1 MVAIVPL
8 PVGRREAHLR
18 RGPPDVRPLQE
29 ARLRPLAPHSS
40 LAHFI
45 PSARD
50 AVECRPQ
57 GLRQGYG
64 GSGQGSGRG
73 LGAVLVRAPRPGS
86 QGAGGQPREAAKTSL
101 LELL

>member
-8 PVGRREAHLR
+8 RVGRREAHLR

-57 GLRQGYG
+57 GLRQGYLLAG
-64 GSGQGSGRG
+64 PRAISRNYKPAGSDAGVRG
-73 LGAVLVRAPRPGS
+73 
-86 QGAGGQPREAAKTSL
+86 
-101 LELL
+101 